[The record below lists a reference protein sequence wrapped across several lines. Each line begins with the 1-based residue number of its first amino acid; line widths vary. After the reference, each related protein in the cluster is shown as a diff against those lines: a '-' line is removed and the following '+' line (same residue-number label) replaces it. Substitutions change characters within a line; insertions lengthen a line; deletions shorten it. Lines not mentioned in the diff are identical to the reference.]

1 MKKQGPSMTK
11 ENRFPS
17 ASSTHQE
24 HLVRP
29 QHTNAHNTLFGGEL
43 VAWVDLAAAAC
54 AMRHCGRPV
63 VTASIDAMHFLAPI
77 RIGWLVS
84 LKASVNFTNR
94 SSCEVGVRV
103 SASNPVTG
111 DEYHTASA
119 YLTFVALDVNGKP
132 TAIPAIEC
140 ENDKDRERLDA
151 AKVRRKARLALK
163 EELKRRRS

>member
-1 MKKQGPSMTK
+1 MSNDP
-11 ENRFPS
+11 RPPS
-17 ASSTHQE
+17 ASATHQE

-54 AMRHCGRPV
+54 AMRHCGKPV

-77 RIGWLVS
+77 RIGWIVT
-84 LKASVNFTNR
+84 LKASVNFVNR

-103 SASNPVTG
+103 TASNPTTG
-111 DEYHTASA
+111 DSYHTASA

-132 TAIPAIEC
+132 TSIPAISP
-140 ENDKDRERLDA
+140 ENDKDRERIKA
-151 AKVRRKARLALK
+151 AEARRQARLALK
-163 EELKRRRS
+163 AELKKRQKDKVQKN